1 MGGIMI
7 VFESSKWTEDEPWMF
22 LSEAFGKSKLAG
34 TFIVSVFARKVAA
47 GMIVWLAFVFFSLK
61 EVRHVERQ
69 LSV

>member
-1 MGGIMI
+1 
-7 VFESSKWTEDEPWMF
+7 MF